1 MGSSIPFSPRRV
13 KASEGI
19 KLTDEQIVETMIYPF
34 AHKFA
39 WFSERGYLPH
49 TYQVMFHA
57 SHFDNKIRRYRALV
71 AGRRGGK
78 TLSAAWEVVYYC
90 HNPEQ
95 FHLDYKGV
103 PSKEPL
109 HGWVLVPDYSSS
121 GRAALFTLR
130 KVLRDSGLVEG
141 VDYKENRSDMIIE
154 FANGSIIEFKTAE
167 RPDKLVGMGLDFMW
181 IDEGAAI
188 PTRDAWIYSRPALS
202 DKIGMVL
209 VTTTPREK
217 NWLYDLFWGP
227 DAVAS
232 QKVGT
237 VEYWS
242 IHNPHFS
249 EEEWLEARRTYP
261 LIAFKRE
268 FMASF
273 DSMAGKDL
281 SGEWL
286 KYFTFEK
293 ESEDEDVLTIPRKGD
308 STKYALTTYIGVD
321 PAISLADEADRFAI
335 ALIGITEDRS
345 TVFLLRTW
353 AGKIPF
359 HEQLEKLADW
369 HRKYRPTAIGVEN
382 TAFQRVLVDQLARM
396 DGMPNVL
403 GIPASGKKVE
413 RIMGMSPL
421 FQQGRVRIHAN
432 QRDFIEE
439 WIDYDSSKRNTNDDL
454 LDAVEISLRTAGILL
469 PDAPDVALFGQK
481 GPETF
486 DDWVHRTRKARRG
499 GRHGRPYDP
508 EMGVE
513 Y

>member
-1 MGSSIPFSPRRV
+1 MALSTPFSPRRV
-13 KASEGI
+13 KASEGLPI
-19 KLTDEQIVETMIYPF
+19 KSDEDLIALIQPF
-34 AHKFA
+34 AHKFM
-39 WFSERGYLPH
+39 WFAQNGYKPH
-49 TYQVMFHA
+49 VYQILFHA
-57 SHFDNKIRRYRALV
+57 NHYDNKLRRYRALV

-90 HNPEQ
+90 HHPEQ
-95 FHLDYKGV
+95 FHLDYRGTV
-103 PSKEPL
+103 SSEPL
-109 HGWVLVPDYSSS
+109 HGWVLIPDYSSS

-130 KVLRDSGLVEG
+130 KVLRESGLIEG
-141 VDYKENRSDMIIE
+141 TDYKENRSDMIIE
-154 FANGSIIEFKTAE
+154 FSNGSIIEFKTAE

-181 IDEGAAI
+181 VDEGAAI
-188 PTRDAWIYSRPALS
+188 PTQDAWNYARPALS
-202 DKIGMVL
+202 DKIGMVMA
-209 VTTTPREK
+209 TTTPRQK
-217 NWLYDLFWGP
+217 NWLYQIFWGP

-242 IHNPHFS
+242 IHNPYFS

-261 LIAFKRE
+261 PLMFKQE
-268 FMASF
+268 FQASF

-293 ESEDEDVLTIPRKGD
+293 ETEDDNVLVIPRRGD
-308 STKYALTTYIGVD
+308 GNKYALTTYMGVD
-321 PAISLADEADRFAI
+321 PAISLSDDADRFAI
-335 ALIGITEDRS
+335 SLIGVTEDRS
-345 TVFLLRTW
+345 TVFLLKTW

-369 HRKYRPTAIGVEN
+369 HRKFRPSAIGVEN
-382 TAFQRVLVDQLARM
+382 TAFQRVLADQLARM

-403 GIPASGKKVE
+403 GIPADGKKVE

-421 FQQGRVRIHAN
+421 FASGRVRIHPS

-469 PDAPDVALFGQK
+469 PDAPDVSEFGQT
-481 GPETF
+481 GPESF
-486 DDWVHRTRKARRG
+486 EDWVHRNRAARRRG
-499 GRHGRPYDP
+499 KGRAFDP
-508 EMGVE
+508 DMGVE

>member
-1 MGSSIPFSPRRV
+1 MALSIPFSPRRV
-13 KASEGI
+13 KASDGLPV
-19 KLTDEQIVETMIYPF
+19 KTDEDLANLITPF
-34 AHKFA
+34 TAKFA
-39 WFSERGYLPH
+39 WFTQQGYVPH
-49 TYQVMFHA
+49 VYQMLFHA
-57 SHFDNKIRRYRALV
+57 NHFDNKLRRYRALV

-78 TLSAAWEVVYYC
+78 TLSAAWEVVFYC
-90 HNPEQ
+90 HHPRQ
-95 FHLDYKGV
+95 FHMDYKGIE
-103 PSKEPL
+103 SDEPL

-130 KVLRDSGLVEG
+130 KVLRDSGLIEG

-154 FANGSIIEFKTAE
+154 FSNGSIIEFKTAE

-188 PTRDAWIYSRPALS
+188 PTRDAWVYSRPALS
-202 DKIGMVL
+202 DKIGMVM
-209 VTTTPREK
+209 VTTTPRQK

-227 DAVAS
+227 DAIAS

-261 LIAFKRE
+261 PMEFKRE
-268 FMASF
+268 FQASF

-293 ESEDEDVLTIPRKGD
+293 DTEDDDVLVIPRKADGK
-308 STKYALTTYIGVD
+308 KYDLNLFMGVD

-335 ALIGITEDRS
+335 SLIGVTTDRS

-369 HRKYRPTAIGVEN
+369 HRKYHPQFIGVES
-382 TAFQRVLVDQLARM
+382 TAYQRVLADQLSRM

-403 GIPASGKKVE
+403 EIPAKGKKVE

-421 FQQGRVRIHAN
+421 FQTGRVRIHPK

-469 PDAPDVALFGQK
+469 PDAPDVELFGQK
-481 GPETF
+481 GPESF
-486 DDWVHRTRKARRG
+486 EDWVWRARKRRRG
-499 GRHGRPYDP
+499 GKGGSYDP
-508 EMGVE
+508 EMGDQ